1 MNIKKLS
8 SIPGRIRLYIEGLK
22 GNYYIAI
29 HIENML
35 TNFSHIQSININTKT
50 GNILL
55 IYNSYYINED
65 MIFRIISSSSIKV
78 NNLAKLTY
86 CRNKASNCS
95 KELLQNTKSL
105 SRGLLALSLS
115 VASILF
121 FTSSPTHAIC
131 SLILGFPGAI
141 YLTSYFSLK
150 YILHKAYLNNVYIKD
165 IHSIRYIKNMK
176 GISLHP
182 SIVFN
187 NNFDKFKSI
196 NYFRLEILIYTNKI
210 DDPINIEVRK
220 LIKNLRTIGLNN
232 ITIISNYRNNN
243 LILYANKSLGLYDH
257 KENQQHKITVIN
269 YKDLSEIDKIDRKII
284 LSISPSK
291 KFYEDNITIACS
303 KLCQIPWLIEV
314 CMNSEE
320 HLVRAQSIAVSINVF
335 GIFLALIKFISL
347 SQTILLYL
355 MNTLGTLFYIKYNII
370 HTIKNNK
377 ELPLWKPKEL

>member
-1 MNIKKLS
+1 MNIRKLS

-131 SLILGFPGAI
+131 SLILGFPGVI

-196 NYFRLEILIYTNKI
+196 NYFRLESLIYTNKI
-210 DDPINIEVRK
+210 DNLINIEVRK

-257 KENQQHKITVIN
+257 KENQQHEITVIN

-303 KLCQIPWLIEV
+303 KLCQISWLIEV

-320 HLVRAQSIAVSINVF
+320 HLVRAHSIAVSINVF

-347 SQTILLYL
+347 NQTILLYL
-355 MNTLGTLFYIKYNII
+355 MNTLGNLFYIKYNII